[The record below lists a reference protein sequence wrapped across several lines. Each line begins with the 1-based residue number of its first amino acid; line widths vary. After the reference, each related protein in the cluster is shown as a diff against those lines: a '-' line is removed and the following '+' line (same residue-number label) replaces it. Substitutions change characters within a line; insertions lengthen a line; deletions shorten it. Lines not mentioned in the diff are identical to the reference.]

1 MAGSRHSAS
10 DVQLIKAARKAVMDH
25 AQATA
30 MYAETMK
37 SMFVELGDDMSD
49 IEQVNSRQAET
60 DAVRSVKAAD
70 LPGQMREILGETICL
85 WYKAHAAHWNIEG
98 EHFFPQYH
106 AFFADM
112 YEALE
117 EAIDPT
123 AEYLRSLGFKAPATI
138 AQVTAY
144 QVADTLTEE
153 SPLQVMLASITLDNM
168 RMIDLL
174 QGGIYFAG
182 IAGEFAV
189 QNFLQDRL
197 GYHQKLRWMLRAIQ
211 TPATQPMPELEEAG
225 EMLEELAAEPM
236 AETMAMPLEV
246 SKSAQD
252 LAANLLYVLRG
263 K

>member
-37 SMFVELGDDMSD
+37 NMFVELGDDMSD

-70 LPGQMREILGETICL
+70 LPGQLREILGETICL
-85 WYKAHAAHWNIEG
+85 WYKSHAMHWNIEG
-98 EHFFPQYH
+98 EDFPQYH

-144 QVADTLTEE
+144 QLADTLTEE
-153 SPLQVMLASITLDNM
+153 SPLPVMLASITLDNM

-211 TPATQPMPELEEAG
+211 TPTQELPELEEAG

>member
-10 DVQLIKAARKAVMDH
+10 DVQLIKAARKAVMEH
-25 AQATA
+25 ATA
-30 MYAETMK
+30 TAAYAETMK
-37 SMFVELGDDMSD
+37 SMFVQLGDDMSD

-70 LPGQMREILGETICL
+70 LPGQLREILGETICL
-85 WYKAHAAHWNIEG
+85 WYKAHAAHWNVEG

-106 AFFADM
+106 AFFGEM

-117 EAIDPT
+117 DAIDPT
-123 AEYLRSLGFKAPATI
+123 AEYLRALGFKAPATI
-138 AQVTAY
+138 AQATAY
-144 QVADTLTEE
+144 QLADTLTEE
-153 SPLQVMLASITLDNM
+153 SPLQAMLASITLDNM
-168 RMIDLL
+168 RMLDLL

-182 IAGEFAV
+182 IAGEMAV

-211 TPATQPMPELEEAG
+211 TQGAQPMPDVEEPG
-225 EMLEELAAEPM
+225 EMLEQMAAEPV
-236 AETMAMPLEV
+236 AETMAMPVEV